1 MWDSQT
7 KNAGKIMAD
16 MMRGAMNPGVDQPF
30 EAPRVKE
37 RIKRTIATNILHI
50 CFRKYSFSKLFVE
63 YLTHMKHPGRSILAN
78 LSFTSEFSPLLLGIQ
93 NIDHTPTGNTIA
105 DMILKNHLQ
114 ASPCPPEG
122 INIMIPAIIFP
133 VEFARAPLIA

>member
-1 MWDSQT
+1 MRDSQT

-37 RIKRTIATNILHI
+37 RIKRTIATNI
-50 CFRKYSFSKLFVE
+50 
-63 YLTHMKHPGRSILAN
+63 MKHPGRSILAN

>member
-1 MWDSQT
+1 MRDSQT

-50 CFRKYSFSKLFVE
+50 CFHPFLPIYRLHRNSHPCFLESKI
-63 YLTHMKHPGRSILAN
+63 LTTLPRA
-78 LSFTSEFSPLLLGIQ
+78 IQ
-93 NIDHTPTGNTIA
+93 
-105 DMILKNHLQ
+105 
-114 ASPCPPEG
+114 
-122 INIMIPAIIFP
+122 
-133 VEFARAPLIA
+133 